1 MKLFKMVLPHT
12 GSLSEDDIFLD
23 IETNGL
29 FPNRHKIIVCG
40 LIKKEQKETVLLQY
54 CIDND
59 NERELIENISDELST
74 KKNIYTFHGN
84 IFEFPFLKYKQKKLL
99 LPNQIPYDKAHD
111 LSPAISSFRHI
122 LNLPD
127 YRRST
132 IENHFQIRRVEQ
144 IDVHEWTSKNEISE
158 EFQWTEDAPVLRHNR
173 SELLSLL
180 ELKSAFKNWKKSMAF
195 YFPAFGCNMYLSN
208 YNFSKNTASIMFL
221 IEKTENKIPLI
232 SFCDG
237 LDISFKDNTLILKFD
252 TISGTT
258 NKNNTVISP
267 VISPSRYFKKNHM
280 VNIDNLLSVSK
291 EILLYLFC
299 N

>member
-111 LSPAISSFRHI
+111 
-122 LNLPD
+122 
-127 YRRST
+127 
-132 IENHFQIRRVEQ
+132 
-144 IDVHEWTSKNEISE
+144 
-158 EFQWTEDAPVLRHNR
+158 
-173 SELLSLL
+173 
-180 ELKSAFKNWKKSMAF
+180 
-195 YFPAFGCNMYLSN
+195 
-208 YNFSKNTASIMFL
+208 
-221 IEKTENKIPLI
+221 
-232 SFCDG
+232 
-237 LDISFKDNTLILKFD
+237 
-252 TISGTT
+252 
-258 NKNNTVISP
+258 
-267 VISPSRYFKKNHM
+267 
-280 VNIDNLLSVSK
+280 
-291 EILLYLFC
+291 
-299 N
+299 